1 MAETR
6 RLALPLLDGAQAQK
20 HVTMNT
26 ALTRLD
32 ALGAPGV
39 LSRARSEP
47 PTALVDGDAYLV
59 SAGAT
64 GDWAG
69 RDGMIAFA
77 DNLGWSFAAPQE
89 GRRLWIE
96 DERLEV
102 MFDGAA
108 WVTALGA
115 TEAGAATMLH
125 AAVIDHALSAGPV
138 STTVPVIPDKAVVLG
153 LTARVI
159 APLSGPGLTTWRL
172 GVAGGADR
180 YGAGLGVGLN
190 AWAQGVT
197 GAPVAYYAPTPL
209 TLEAEGGAFA
219 AGAVRLCVHY
229 FALTPPRAVCCARR
243 LRRWR
248 TFSPQAGSSRGWRRT
263 IVARWRW
270 RGRSASAPA
279 P

>member
-6 RLALPLLDGAQAQK
+6 HLALPLLDSAQAQK

-32 ALGAPGV
+32 ALGAPGAI
-39 LSRARSEP
+39 SRARAEP
-47 PTALVDGDAYLV
+47 PTAFADGDVYLV
-59 SAGAT
+59 AAGAS

-77 DNLGWSFAAPQE
+77 DNLGWSFAAPQV

-108 WVTALGA
+108 WVAALGA
-115 TEAGAATMLH
+115 TDAGAATMLH
-125 AAVIDHALSAGPV
+125 AAVIDHAVSVGSV

-153 LTARVI
+153 VTARVI
-159 APLSGPGLTTWRL
+159 SPLSGPGLSTWRL

-180 YGAGLGVGLN
+180 YGSGLGVGLN

-197 GAPVAYYAPTPL
+197 GAPVAYFAPTPL

-229 FALTPPRAVCCARR
+229 FALTLPRAV
-243 LRRWR
+243 
-248 TFSPQAGSSRGWRRT
+248 
-263 IVARWRW
+263 
-270 RGRSASAPA
+270 
-279 P
+279 

>member
-6 RLALPLLDGAQAQK
+6 RLALPLLESAQAQK
-20 HVTMNT
+20 HVTVNT

-32 ALGAPGV
+32 ALAAPGAI
-39 LSRARSEP
+39 SRARSEP
-47 PTALVDGDAYLV
+47 PSSPVDGDIYV
-59 SAGAT
+59 VPAGAG

-77 DNLGWSFAAPQE
+77 DNLGWSFVAPQE

-102 MFDGAA
+102 VFDGVG
-108 WVTALGA
+108 WVAALGA
-115 TEAGAATMLH
+115 SEAGAATMLH
-125 AAVIDHALSAGPV
+125 ARVIDHTLGAGPV
-138 STTVPVIPDKAVVLG
+138 STTVAIIPDKAVVLG
-153 LTARVI
+153 VTARVT
-159 APLSGPGLTTWRL
+159 APLTGPGLTTWRL

-180 YGAGLGVGLN
+180 YGSGLGAGLN
-190 AWAQGVT
+190 AYAHGVT

-229 FALTPPRAVCCARR
+229 FALTPPRAV
-243 LRRWR
+243 
-248 TFSPQAGSSRGWRRT
+248 
-263 IVARWRW
+263 
-270 RGRSASAPA
+270 
-279 P
+279 